1 MPNSANQQAVG
12 LAVNLL
18 DWGGRRLPPGPV
30 QQQAGV
36 NIRGPLRSTRKT
48 SR

>member
-1 MPNSANQQAVG
+1 MPSSANQQAVG
-12 LAVNLL
+12 LSVNLL

-30 QQQAGV
+30 PQQAGV
-36 NIRGPLRSTRKT
+36 TIRGPLRSTRKI